1 MAQAT
6 VNLSLTKSG
15 YTRSDYP
22 TTVYPTNSSTVYA
35 CNRPGLSAVGKHLF
49 LGFAALSASLK
60 NRRIYKVQLRA
71 QCDSI
76 TIHAYAC
83 KADFNPATLCWDNE
97 PAPFYDSA
105 AGWLASS
112 YSPVGLADRWLSP
125 NTAYVSS
132 ASALFLKACAC
143 YLEGST
149 DNPAKVV
156 LENGSAPYLEVT
168 YDDSINVKSKITPRS
183 VPSSGYVNPRNA
195 TGFSWAF
202 ERDSTEEYYCAG
214 DFTQSSAA
222 LKWKTSG
229 SSSWNTVSA
238 SGSTQS
244 LTVPA
249 NTFPTASTIE
259 WYLTGTD
266 TAGTTSETAH
276 YSFSTAAGTASA
288 VLISPVGSVEDGSKA
303 IPITWTA
310 TTTDG
315 QTPAYFDLY
324 WKTNTASDWTILRE
338 HAAWVTSYNV
348 AAGTFPAGSIMIA
361 IRAYNVDDVA
371 GPWFK
376 PSDAFPKFV
385 CVAAP
390 PAPVGL
396 QATEVPWSTI
406 SWQATGQEAYEIE
419 IDGSTIAKSYSTTAN
434 RFHLVEPLEDGDH
447 TIRVRVQGV
456 YGLWSEWAAVTV
468 SIINIPPSTLTLTG
482 RFDVDAEL
490 QVDIST
496 HPSNPYVQWYRDG
509 VRIAQTHGP
518 AQFTDR
524 TVLGEHS
531 WYAVMWYNSGYYSR
545 SNTVTGT
552 LKSCVTR
559 IAAIDYGSPWVTL
572 ELSENSDSVQ
582 NFSWSKAS
590 SLRHVRGSAF
600 PVVELGESEDLTGN
614 YDCAFKTV
622 QEARKLEA
630 LKGRV
635 VIVKSRGGEVLIGAL
650 TKLAK
655 RMKDFYITYSF
666 SVQQIQWEDMVKYDA
681 ND

>member
-35 CNRPGLSAVGKHLF
+35 CNRLGTSAVGKHLF
-49 LGFAALSASLK
+49 LGFSPLSSSLK
-60 NRRIYKVQLRA
+60 NRRIYNVQMRV
-71 QCDSI
+71 QCDPVA
-76 TIHAYAC
+76 IHAYAC
-83 KADFNPATLCWDNE
+83 KADFNPATLCWGNE
-97 PAPFYDSA
+97 PAPFYDSSQ
-105 AGWLASS
+105 GWLAAG
-112 YSPVGLADRWLSP
+112 YSPIDFADRWLTP
-125 NTAYVSS
+125 NSYYQSFASS
-132 ASALFLKACAC
+132 LFLKTCAC
-143 YLEGST
+143 YLEGTTENS
-149 DNPAKVV
+149 AKIV
-156 LENGSAPYLEVT
+156 LANGSAPYLEVT
-168 YDDSINVKSKITPRS
+168 YDDNLNVKSKITPRS
-183 VPSSGYVNPRNA
+183 APSSGYVNPRSA

-202 ERDSTEEYYCAG
+202 DRDSTEEYYCAG

-266 TAGTTSETAH
+266 TSGTTSESAH

-288 VLISPVGSVEDGSKA
+288 VLISPVGSVEDGSKM

-324 WKTNTASDWTILRE
+324 WKLYADTDWTTIFE
-338 HAAWVTSYNV
+338 HEPWVTSYDA
-348 AAGTFPAGSIMIA
+348 AAGMFPAGEIQIA

-376 PSDAFPKFV
+376 PSDAYPRFI

-390 PAPVGL
+390 PAPAGL
-396 QATEVPWSTI
+396 QATEVPLASI

-419 IDGSTIAKSYSTTAN
+419 IDSVSVKKAYSPSVYSWD
-434 RFHLVEPLEDGDH
+434 LDEPLEDGEH
-447 TIRVRVQGV
+447 VIRVRVQGV
-456 YGLWSEWAAVTV
+456 YGLWSDWASVTV
-468 SIINIPPSTLTLTG
+468 DIANDAPSELTLTG

-490 QVDIST
+490 LMETSPHEEDPHV
-496 HPSNPYVQWYRDG
+496 HWYRDG
-509 VRIAQTHGP
+509 VRIAETDGTM
-518 AQFTDR
+518 AFTDR
-524 TVLGEHS
+524 TVLGEHT
-531 WYAVMWYNSGYYSR
+531 WYAEIWSSSGNYSR
-545 SNTVTGT
+545 SNTVTGA

-582 NFSWSKAS
+582 SFSWSKTS

-600 PVVELGESEDLTGN
+600 PVVELGEMEDLTGS

-622 QEARKLEA
+622 QEARQLEA
-630 LKGRV
+630 LKGRI

-650 TKLAK
+650 TKLSK